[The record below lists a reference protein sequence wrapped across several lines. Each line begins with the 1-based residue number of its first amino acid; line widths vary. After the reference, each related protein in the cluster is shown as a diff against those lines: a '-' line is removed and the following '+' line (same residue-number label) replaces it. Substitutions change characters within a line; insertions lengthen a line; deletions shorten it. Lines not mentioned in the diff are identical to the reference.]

1 MPLSG
6 ALFCRNQQLAY
17 KMEDYEKFCKKQLAK
32 IQGDPLQ
39 REAFPSVQHKYISL
53 IQFSGIPVLSPL
65 LTLEKKKELQQ
76 DRQKALDLELWRQNS
91 RKRALLNRVQE
102 ILENVQMKQSSI
114 QSDLDQPGTENVPLD
129 LESKVLN
136 GFEMQSDSVLP
147 SPVLSEPS
155 VPETAPEV
163 EPADLHVA
171 ANGNS
176 PGVTEEFIP
185 QKPKDICSSPSE
197 NPSSPEGLFSNPIN
211 LSSSSDTVKKGGIE
225 TVSPDAEGP
234 DPYVMSLQ
242 NLLKKSKEYIQREQT
257 RRSMRNSSKRSGG
270 ESHSD
275 KENDAVKMSDS
286 VKEKGKLMGRSC
298 MVTSNMTKSNTSLQS
313 TSVPKSSMGVVASP
327 SFSKVDIPMRSGTP
341 PVLDSDSDEDIKT
354 TFFFER
360 DSSILRSF
368 TGSYSKLPS
377 PEPSVSPKMHR
388 RRPRPSSMGHIVISN
403 PINAYELS
411 PKEKGRA
418 VDLITQDAGDRQ
430 IASDPMPKL
439 TPDFTLACPSKMHTF
454 HRSSSDICDELVV
467 GKRNQVCQVSVA
479 QRENTRFSVG
489 TTVEEESVLDGTRA
503 SGTCL
508 SHPSPQEV
516 HVVSC
521 PITAQNTTNVNVN
534 KQIGLLEKAKYGVPT
549 ELNKSYDV
557 EKPSPL
563 LLQMQHRH
571 QMGTPNLSSGNEQT
585 SESGIEKVKRR
596 LELDADSMQK
606 ENVPFVATAES
617 SARERRLHD
626 QRCLEGSVSGAK
638 SETSERSVHEE
649 EALKQKMLAFE
660 ELRKRLEEQHAQ
672 QLSLL
677 IAEQEREQERLQKE
691 IEEQERRLKGENNA
705 IAETDIP
712 QIAIGSGKD
721 LEWRRI
727 SDTRLLES
735 VLTRVETIHSTSSES
750 AGFANTSMPGSTAE
764 SPFYLWE
771 PPASGKS
778 VLTTRSINR
787 SKMRWSQVYS
797 PEMKRKLNK
806 ISALAKGFLT
816 RRLLQTDKLKQ
827 LRQTVKDT
835 MEFIRNFQSEA
846 PLKRGSVSA
855 QDANLQERV
864 AAQLRAALYDI
875 HDIFFKMEVS
885 ERMSILS
892 HDREV
897 RKEKML
903 RQLDK
908 AKGSRERATL
918 STATQKSLDRK
929 KYMKPSEMG
938 MPNKKTILKQKTL
951 ENRVLQPN
959 QGQNAPVQRLLYRQ
973 GTPKTSVKGAEQNRK
988 KPSESRVSNKAL
1000 SGVYAGKIQRKKPN
1014 VVTT

>member
-1 MPLSG
+1 
-6 ALFCRNQQLAY
+6 
-17 KMEDYEKFCKKQLAK
+17 MEDYEQFCKKQLAK

-39 REAFPSVQHKYISL
+39 REASPSVQHKYISL

-91 RKRALLNRVQE
+91 RKRALLTRVQE

-114 QSDLDQPGTENVPLD
+114 KSDLDQPDTENVPLD

-136 GFEMQSDSVLP
+136 GFVMQSDSILP
-147 SPVLSEPS
+147 SPVVLSEPAE
-155 VPETAPEV
+155 PETAPEV

-185 QKPKDICSSPSE
+185 HKPKDICSSPSE

-286 VKEKGKLMGRSC
+286 AKERGKLMGRSC
-298 MVTSNMTKSNTSLQS
+298 MVPSNMTKSNTSLQS

-439 TPDFTLACPSKMHTF
+439 TPDFTLACPGKMHTF
-454 HRSSSDICDELVV
+454 HRSSSDICDELMV

-479 QRENTRFSVG
+479 QRENKRFSIG
-489 TTVEEESVLDGTRA
+489 ATVEGESVLDGTRA

-534 KQIGLLEKAKYGVPT
+534 KQIGLLEKAKCGVPT

-563 LLQMQHRH
+563 LMQTQHRH
-571 QMGTPNLSSGNEQT
+571 QMDTPNLSPGNEQT

-596 LELDADSMQK
+596 LELDAESMQK
-606 ENVPFVATAES
+606 ENMPFVATAES

-626 QRCLEGSVSGAK
+626 QRCPEGSVSGAK
-638 SETSERSVHEE
+638 SETSERSAIGE

-691 IEEQERRLKGENNA
+691 IEEQEWRLKGENNA

-721 LEWRRI
+721 FEWRRI

-750 AGFANTSMPGSTAE
+750 AGFANTTMPGSTAE

-816 RRLLQTDKLKQ
+816 RRLLQTEKLKQ

-908 AKGSRERATL
+908 AKGPRERATL

-938 MPNKKTILKQKTL
+938 MPNKKTILKQKTP

-1000 SGVYAGKIQRKKPN
+1000 SGVYAGKTQRKKPN

>member
-1 MPLSG
+1 MNW
-6 ALFCRNQQLAY
+6 C
-17 KMEDYEKFCKKQLAK
+17 
-32 IQGDPLQ
+32 
-39 REAFPSVQHKYISL
+39 
-53 IQFSGIPVLSPL
+53 
-65 LTLEKKKELQQ
+65 
-76 DRQKALDLELWRQNS
+76 
-91 RKRALLNRVQE
+91 
-102 ILENVQMKQSSI
+102 
-114 QSDLDQPGTENVPLD
+114 
-129 LESKVLN
+129 
-136 GFEMQSDSVLP
+136 
-147 SPVLSEPS
+147 
-155 VPETAPEV
+155 
-163 EPADLHVA
+163 
-171 ANGNS
+171 
-176 PGVTEEFIP
+176 
-185 QKPKDICSSPSE
+185 
-197 NPSSPEGLFSNPIN
+197 
-211 LSSSSDTVKKGGIE
+211 
-225 TVSPDAEGP
+225 
-234 DPYVMSLQ
+234 
-242 NLLKKSKEYIQREQT
+242 
-257 RRSMRNSSKRSGG
+257 
-270 ESHSD
+270 
-275 KENDAVKMSDS
+275 
-286 VKEKGKLMGRSC
+286 
-298 MVTSNMTKSNTSLQS
+298 
-313 TSVPKSSMGVVASP
+313 
-327 SFSKVDIPMRSGTP
+327 
-341 PVLDSDSDEDIKT
+341 
-354 TFFFER
+354 
-360 DSSILRSF
+360 
-368 TGSYSKLPS
+368 
-377 PEPSVSPKMHR
+377 
-388 RRPRPSSMGHIVISN
+388 
-403 PINAYELS
+403 
-411 PKEKGRA
+411 
-418 VDLITQDAGDRQ
+418 
-430 IASDPMPKL
+430 
-439 TPDFTLACPSKMHTF
+439 
-454 HRSSSDICDELVV
+454 
-467 GKRNQVCQVSVA
+467 
-479 QRENTRFSVG
+479 
-489 TTVEEESVLDGTRA
+489 
-503 SGTCL
+503 
-508 SHPSPQEV
+508 PQEV

-534 KQIGLLEKAKYGVPT
+534 KQIGLLEKAKCGVPT

-563 LLQMQHRH
+563 LMQTQH
-571 QMGTPNLSSGNEQT
+571 QMDTPNLSPGNEQT

-596 LELDADSMQK
+596 LELDAESMQK

-626 QRCLEGSVSGAK
+626 QRCPEGSVSGAK
-638 SETSERSVHEE
+638 SETSERRE

-691 IEEQERRLKGENNA
+691 IEEQEWRLKGENNA

-750 AGFANTSMPGSTAE
+750 AGFANTTMPGSTAE

-816 RRLLQTDKLKQ
+816 RRLLQTEKLKQ

-908 AKGSRERATL
+908 AKGPRERTTL

-929 KYMKPSEMG
+929 KYMKYVG
-938 MPNKKTILKQKTL
+938 K
-951 ENRVLQPN
+951 RVLQPN

-973 GTPKTSVKGAEQNRK
+973 GSICRKNPKKEAKCCDNLRRQHSLG
-988 KPSESRVSNKAL
+988 
-1000 SGVYAGKIQRKKPN
+1000 
-1014 VVTT
+1014 

>member
-929 KYMKPSEMG
+929 KYMKYVGKRPSEMG

-973 GTPKTSVKGAEQNRK
+973 GSICRKNPKKEAKCCDNLRRQHS
-988 KPSESRVSNKAL
+988 L
-1000 SGVYAGKIQRKKPN
+1000 S
-1014 VVTT
+1014 

>member
-973 GTPKTSVKGAEQNRK
+973 GSICRKNPKKEAKCCDNLRRQHS
-988 KPSESRVSNKAL
+988 L
-1000 SGVYAGKIQRKKPN
+1000 S
-1014 VVTT
+1014 

>member
-1 MPLSG
+1 
-6 ALFCRNQQLAY
+6 
-17 KMEDYEKFCKKQLAK
+17 MEDYEKFCKKQLAK

-929 KYMKPSEMG
+929 KYMKYVGKRPSEMG

>member
-1 MPLSG
+1 
-6 ALFCRNQQLAY
+6 
-17 KMEDYEKFCKKQLAK
+17 MEDYEEFCKKQLTK

-39 REAFPSVQHKYISL
+39 REASPSVQHKYISL

-114 QSDLDQPGTENVPLD
+114 KSDLDQPDTENVPLD

-136 GFEMQSDSVLP
+136 GFVVQPDSILP
-147 SPVLSEPS
+147 SPVVLSEPAE
-155 VPETAPEV
+155 PETAPEV

-185 QKPKDICSSPSE
+185 HKPKDICSSPSE

-286 VKEKGKLMGRSC
+286 AKERGKLMGRSC

-479 QRENTRFSVG
+479 QRENKRFSVG
-489 TTVEEESVLDGTRA
+489 AMVEGESVLDGTRA

-508 SHPSPQEV
+508 SRPSPQEV

-534 KQIGLLEKAKYGVPT
+534 KQIGQLEKAKCGVPT

-563 LLQMQHRH
+563 LMQTQHRH
-571 QMGTPNLSSGNEQT
+571 QMDTPNLSPGNEQT

-596 LELDADSMQK
+596 LELDAESMQK
-606 ENVPFVATAES
+606 ENVPFIATAES

-626 QRCLEGSVSGAK
+626 QRCPEGSVSGAK
-638 SETSERSVHEE
+638 SETSERSAIGE

-691 IEEQERRLKGENNA
+691 IEEQEWRLKGENNA

-712 QIAIGSGKD
+712 QMAIGSGKD

-735 VLTRVETIHSTSSES
+735 VLTQVETIHSTSSES
-750 AGFANTSMPGSTAE
+750 AGFANTTMPGSTAD

-816 RRLLQTDKLKQ
+816 RRLLQTEKLKQ
-827 LRQTVKDT
+827 LRQTVK
-835 MEFIRNFQSEA
+835 
-846 PLKRGSVSA
+846 
-855 QDANLQERV
+855 
-864 AAQLRAALYDI
+864 LRAALYDI

-929 KYMKPSEMG
+929 KYMKYVGKRPSEMG
-938 MPNKKTILKQKTL
+938 MPNKKTILKQKTP

-1000 SGVYAGKIQRKKPN
+1000 SGVYAGKTQRKKPN